1 MKIRNILPE
10 FKIAG
15 QQDPKDAADY
25 KEKMKTLQQI
35 KNNPSMRDPETQATI
50 AKRKE
55 ELRKWAEKN
64 LHKEE
69 ISYGCTSISLMMF
82 VDVILLLLIYFTLFE

>member
-15 QQDPKDAADY
+15 QPDPKDAADY

-35 KNNPSMRDPETQATI
+35 QNNPRMRDPETQATI

-55 ELRKWAEKN
+55 EFVNGQRK
-64 LHKEE
+64 
-69 ISYGCTSISLMMF
+69 
-82 VDVILLLLIYFTLFE
+82 IYLKKKF

>member
-15 QQDPKDAADY
+15 QPDPKDAADY

-35 KNNPSMRDPETQATI
+35 QNNPRMRDPETQATI

-55 ELRKWAEKN
+55 
-64 LHKEE
+64 
-69 ISYGCTSISLMMF
+69 
-82 VDVILLLLIYFTLFE
+82 

>member
-15 QQDPKDAADY
+15 QPDPKDAADY

-35 KNNPSMRDPETQATI
+35 QNDPKIILELSKNDPKMI
-50 AKRKE
+50 PK
-55 ELRKWAEKN
+55 
-64 LHKEE
+64 
-69 ISYGCTSISLMMF
+69 
-82 VDVILLLLIYFTLFE
+82 

>member
-15 QQDPKDAADY
+15 QPDPKDAADY

-35 KNNPSMRDPETQATI
+35 QNNPRMRDPETQAT
-50 AKRKE
+50 
-55 ELRKWAEKN
+55 L
-64 LHKEE
+64 
-69 ISYGCTSISLMMF
+69 SL
-82 VDVILLLLIYFTLFE
+82 IHI

>member
-15 QQDPKDAADY
+15 QPDPKDVADY

-35 KNNPSMRDPETQATI
+35 QNDPKMRDPQTQATI

-55 ELRKWAEKN
+55 
-64 LHKEE
+64 
-69 ISYGCTSISLMMF
+69 
-82 VDVILLLLIYFTLFE
+82 

>member
-15 QQDPKDAADY
+15 QPDPKDVADY

-35 KNNPSMRDPETQATI
+35 QNNPRMR
-50 AKRKE
+50 
-55 ELRKWAEKN
+55 
-64 LHKEE
+64 
-69 ISYGCTSISLMMF
+69 
-82 VDVILLLLIYFTLFE
+82 IYLSFLAPHVFA